1 MNFFEQLKLKRENA
15 IRKRQGLPPI
25 DPNGPEEAP
34 GLAESNTSTAT
45 KNDSEEQTHN
55 ATSGPRPEPK
65 IFESQI
71 SWESTKIEMIRKSEA
86 KAWRTAKLL
95 TVVCLGLTTS
105 IILLM
110 PLKQTVPYVITVDK
124 TTGMA
129 DILEVATDESIPRSE
144 MMDRYWLSEY
154 VKARESYD
162 WRTVDLEY
170 ERVRELSMPNIFESY
185 AKFHGDTPGTMEYD
199 LKDSKVV
206 RVELVSIV
214 PAGNGIATVRFVK
227 RTLNTKGF
235 MEEKR
240 EYIQATIG
248 YEYDPTYFVSEKR
261 RLINPF
267 GFKVTSYRTDKE
279 LR

>member
-1 MNFFEQLKLKRENA
+1 MNIFEQLKIKRENA
-15 IRKRQGLPPI
+15 VRRRQGLPPL
-25 DPNGPEEAP
+25 DPNGPKEAP
-34 GLAESNTSTAT
+34 GLA
-45 KNDSEEQTHN
+45 SEANETTVGAEIFNPQTEPMN
-55 ATSGPRPEPK
+55 PNRPDPK
-65 IFESQI
+65 IFERQI
-71 SWESTKIEMIRKSEA
+71 SWESTEIEMIRKSEA

-95 TVVCLGLTTS
+95 SVVTIGLTGA
-105 IILLM
+105 IVLMM
-110 PLKQTVPYVITVDK
+110 PLKQTLPFVITVDK

-129 DILEVATDESIPRSE
+129 DVLEVTTDDSIPRSE

-170 ERVRELSMPNIFESY
+170 DRVRELSMPNIFEAY
-185 AKFHGDTPGTMEYD
+185 AKIHGDAPGTMEYD

-214 PAGNGIATVRFVK
+214 PAGNGIATVRFIK
-227 RTLNTKGF
+227 RTLITKGF
-235 MEEKR
+235 TEEKR
-240 EYIQATIG
+240 EYLQATIG
-248 YEYDPTYFVSEKR
+248 YEYDPTYFVPEKR

-279 LR
+279 MR

>member
-1 MNFFEQLKLKRENA
+1 MNIFEQLKQKRANA
-15 IRKRQGLPPI
+15 IRRQQGLPPI
-25 DPNGPEEAP
+25 DLNGPKEAP
-34 GLAESNTSTAT
+34 GMNEGAP
-45 KNDSEEQTHN
+45 
-55 ATSGPRPEPK
+55 SGSSAPNPSFEVPK
-65 IFESQI
+65 DPLSQKFQRQI
-71 SWESTKIEMIRKSEA
+71 SWETTEVEMVHKSEA

-95 TVVCLGLTTS
+95 SVVVIGLTAT
-105 IILLM
+105 IVLMM
-110 PLKQTVPYVITVDK
+110 PLKETIPYVITVDK
-124 TTGMA
+124 STGMA

-154 VKARESYD
+154 IKARESYD

-170 ERVRELSMPNIFESY
+170 DRVRELSMPNIFETY
-185 AKFHGDTPGTMEYD
+185 AKIHGHTPGTLEYD
-199 LKDSKVV
+199 LKDSKVI
-206 RVELVSIV
+206 RVELVAIV
-214 PAGNGIATVRFVK
+214 PAGNGIATVRFIK
-227 RTLNTKGF
+227 KTLNTKGF

-240 EYIQATIG
+240 EYLQATIG